1 MIRTLNIYTN
11 LINYKMSD
19 IDYSKLKVADLKTL
33 CKDKGLPVS
42 GTKTELIHRLTGG
55 VGNVDSKPKTKS
67 KPKTIP
73 APLQRPVFQ
82 KFLDKKPIV
91 IKRNVHGN
99 FEHPESNLVFSQNK
113 KIIGVQNPSGQI
125 DPLTIQDL
133 QNVYK
138 YHFEVED
145 GIKVQDT
152 GSNQVI
158 RDDSLKEKRVQELI
172 EMTHE

>member
-1 MIRTLNIYTN
+1 
-11 LINYKMSD
+11 MSNTSD
-19 IDYSKLKVADLKTL
+19 LSKLKLADLKAL
-33 CKDKGLPVS
+33 CKEKALPVS
-42 GTKTELIHRLTGG
+42 GTKAELIQRLSGDEK
-55 VGNVDSKPKTKS
+55 VDSKPKAKA
-67 KPKTIP
+67 KPKPVP

-82 KFLDKKPIV
+82 QFLDKKPII
-91 IKRNVHGN
+91 IKRNIHGN
-99 FEHPESNLVFSQNK
+99 FEHPETHLVFSTNK
-113 KIIGVQNPSGQI
+113 KIIGVQNPLGQI

-158 RDDSLKEKRVQELI
+158 KDESLKEKRVQELI
-172 EMTHE
+172 NMTIESTP